1 MAPTIFPELYESSN
15 LCSFR
20 NKLTVDR
27 QTKRQ
32 ITRERK
38 IGFFKRSTIF
48 SKRAKYIPCKDS
60 RKIKIS
66 TTKISALKQRTFPR
80 IQRVV
85 LSTFDFLRF
94 LVNLGKLPSAS
105 LIYTQK
111 TLGEPFFALTLFHI
125 QMLYFSRRQ
134 FRSQRIKCESQF
146 KFHSILST
154 ALVILLE
161 YQSIELK
168 ILENIGKL
176 GAVRCIILCNFAL
189 SNLPQT
195 HKNPQS
201 AGNRR

>member
-1 MAPTIFPELYESSN
+1 MCIFRDIQTRANIATSLILSSFLLFYEHFLLHETLKWYLALITSSTSSIASIISHKGTNTYFMAPTIFPELYESSN

-80 IQRVV
+80 IWRVV

-105 LIYTQK
+105 LIYT
-111 TLGEPFFALTLFHI
+111 
-125 QMLYFSRRQ
+125 
-134 FRSQRIKCESQF
+134 
-146 KFHSILST
+146 
-154 ALVILLE
+154 
-161 YQSIELK
+161 
-168 ILENIGKL
+168 
-176 GAVRCIILCNFAL
+176 
-189 SNLPQT
+189 
-195 HKNPQS
+195 
-201 AGNRR
+201 